1 MFEYFNNAFAVQEFE
16 SNVKFIADKKTRKSF
31 GSFRMWIDLEKL
43 YLLSFLKMDRMEFQ
57 EDRIYFSLYRTMFFM
72 FDLLSE
78 YEVTD
83 FKKEFLEK
91 ISF

>member
-1 MFEYFNNAFAVQEFE
+1 
-16 SNVKFIADKKTRKSF
+16 
-31 GSFRMWIDLEKL
+31 MWIDLEKL

-83 FKKEFLEK
+83 FKKEFLVLLRNLNWKQENNGPD
-91 ISF
+91 